1 LAHLRRLR
9 YVNSFIDRYGHVRHY
24 FRRSGAKAIPLPGL
38 IGSEEFMVAYRTALM
53 GSSAAGKPEIGASR
67 TLPGT
72 INALVVSYYR
82 SDAWRGLEPET
93 RKTRSRT
100 IERFRERHGDK
111 RVAMLRREHVV
122 KMLDEIEGRS
132 ARRSWFKAIRPL
144 LQHAVP
150 TMLRDDPTLGI
161 PTPKLPKSKGHHSW
175 TDAEIA
181 RYRAHWPC
189 GTQQRLVFEFALE
202 AVSRRG
208 EVVRLGP
215 QHVSTGPDGEPWI
228 SIARIHGSKPVN
240 IPISPELMAAID
252 AMPGNVPDGNVTNLT
267 FITTAYGKPRSK
279 FGLGT
284 DFAKWTREAG
294 LPDHCRL
301 HGLKKAGMRRG
312 AEAGNTTHELMAFSG
327 HKTLAE
333 VERYTK
339 DAEDKVLA
347 SSGMA
352 KRRRAQ
358 SGNSQVTNS
367 AARSYNPLSNALK

>member
-9 YVNSFIDRYGHVRHY
+9 YVNSFVDRYGHVRHY
-24 FRRSGAKAIPLPGL
+24 FRRNGAKAIHLPGL
-38 IGSEEFMVAYRTALM
+38 FGSEEFMVAYRTALM
-53 GSSAAGKPEIGASR
+53 GSSAAAGKPEIGASR

-72 INALVVSYYR
+72 INSLVVSYYR
-82 SDAWRGLEPET
+82 SDAWRDLEEET
-93 RKTRSRT
+93 SKTRRRT

-111 RVAMLRREHVV
+111 RVAMLRRGHVV

-150 TMLRDDPTLGI
+150 TMLREDPTLGI
-161 PTPKLPKSKGHHSW
+161 ATPKLPRTKGHHSW

-181 RYRAHWPC
+181 KYRAYWRY

-202 AVSRRG
+202 TVSRRG

-215 QHVSTGPDGEPWI
+215 QHVYTGPDGERRI
-228 SIARIHGSKPVN
+228 RIARIHGSDDVD
-240 IPISPELMAAID
+240 IPITPELMAAID
-252 AMPGNVPDGNVTNLT
+252 AMPKAHLT
-267 FITTAYGKPRSK
+267 FIVTAYGKPRSK
-279 FGLGT
+279 FGLGN
-284 DFAKWTREAG
+284 DFAKWAREAG

-301 HGLKKAGMRRG
+301 HGLKKAGMTRL
-312 AEAGNTTHELMAFSG
+312 ADAQNTTHELMAVSG

-339 DAEDKVLA
+339 AFNKRKLA
-347 SSGMA
+347 DDGMA
-352 KRRRAQ
+352 KRMAQ
-358 SGNSQVTNS
+358 RGNGQVTTL
-367 AARSYNPLSNALK
+367 AAPSYNPLSNSLK

>member
-9 YVNSFIDRYGHVRHY
+9 YVNSFVDRYGHVRHY
-24 FRRSGAKAIPLPGL
+24 FRRNGAKAIPLPGL
-38 IGSEEFMVAYRTALM
+38 FGSEEFMVAYRTALM

-82 SDAWRGLEPET
+82 SDVWRGLEPET

-161 PTPKLPKSKGHHSW
+161 ATPKLPKAKGHHSW

-181 RYRAHWPC
+181 RYRGHWPC

-215 QHVSTGPDGEPWI
+215 QHLYAGPDGQPWI
-228 SIARIHGSKPVN
+228 RIARIHGSDDVEIPV
-240 IPISPELMAAID
+240 SPDLIAAID
-252 AMPGNVPDGNVTNLT
+252 AMPRSHLT
-267 FITTAYGKPRSK
+267 FIVTAYGKPRSK

-284 DFAKWTREAG
+284 DFAKWAREAG
-294 LPDHCRL
+294 LPNHCRL

-327 HKTLAE
+327 HRTLAE
-333 VERYTK
+333 VQRYTK

-347 SSGMA
+347 SSGAA

-358 SGNSQVTNS
+358 TGNGQVTNF
-367 AARSYNPLSNALK
+367 AARSYNPLSNSLK